1 MRRVSAA
8 LAGQRPR
15 ARRARARTARLEAK
29 ICIGSDR
36 ILSRKETARFPEIG
50 KLERLT
56 RDGIAPE

>member
-1 MRRVSAA
+1 
-8 LAGQRPR
+8 
-15 ARRARARTARLEAK
+15 LEAK

-50 KLERLT
+50 KLKRLT